1 MARYLVLTLI
11 DTVLGDV
18 DTAQRQFDECDK
30 PAETEKAYRRVAAF
44 MQQEMPALTGDNK

>member
-1 MARYLVLTLI
+1 MTRYLVLTLT

-18 DTAQRQFDECDK
+18 DTAQRQFDDADK

-44 MQQEMPALTGDNK
+44 MQQDMPALLGDKK